1 MEAVLK
7 GEIETPEGEA
17 EGRGGGE
24 RGGEGGGGGNSVN
37 SHAERLAPSI
47 KEQIEATIGTQ
58 ANYVVLQYREN
69 KPTSLTSSRTVFSYG
84 MKKTDLL
91 EFQVRVGE
99 AKVASLQLSV
109 KFVPNEEAYPDSLV
123 TFSLWLLFD
132 STRIC
137 GRLGASAR
145 RDAAAN
151 HPFGPVL

>member
-1 MEAVLK
+1 
-7 GEIETPEGEA
+7 
-17 EGRGGGE
+17 
-24 RGGEGGGGGNSVN
+24 
-37 SHAERLAPSI
+37 
-47 KEQIEATIGTQ
+47 
-58 ANYVVLQYREN
+58 
-69 KPTSLTSSRTVFSYG
+69 

-99 AKVASLQLSV
+99 GKVAALQLSV
-109 KFVPNEEAYPDSLV
+109 KFVPNEEAYPDTLV
-123 TFSLWLLFD
+123 TSFSLWLLFD